1 MDFPPFSPGRLFT
14 VSSSTPGSAQRIPG
28 GSRRTILVLAG
39 AFLAAVVGGVLFQ
52 VLKPP
57 SAYSEQPRAGEK
69 AAAPSTQAPST
80 SKNYV
85 GRVNGDLIKYDDLAA
100 ECVTRHGKEILESM
114 INRMIIQQACEKQGI
129 EVTNVDV
136 NEEIKKVAK
145 KFNLSVEQWLAMLQQ
160 DRDVSPA
167 QYGRD
172 IIWPMLALR
181 KLAGEQVQIT
191 QKDLDRAFERE
202 YGPRVKARII
212 VMDNQRR
219 AGEVWDEARRDPKNF
234 EQLVYKHSTDPGSRP
249 LGGAIPPI
257 QRHGGNDKVEQAA
270 FALKE
275 GEISGVI
282 QVETNWVIIKS
293 EGQTEVVGVDPK
305 EVAPQLKAQLVE
317 EKVQKAVA
325 KVFEKLKAES
335 RVDNYL
341 TGVASGASRKGATQ
355 QGATQQA
362 AGTEPIRRTSA
373 TASPPSARSSTTPP
387 PRAATT
393 PPPRSADA
401 TPARTAP
408 VRVK

>member
-1 MDFPPFSPGRLFT
+1 M
-14 VSSSTPGSAQRIPG
+14 SSSTPGSAS

-39 AFLAAVVGGVLFQ
+39 AGLAAVVGAVLFQ

-57 SAYSEQPRAGEK
+57 AAFSDQPRGGDKSAQ
-69 AAAPSTQAPST
+69 ASHAPAQ

-85 GRVNGDLIKYDDLAA
+85 ARVNGDLIKYDDLAA
-100 ECVTRHGKEILESM
+100 ECVNRHGKEIMESM
-114 INRMIIQQACEKQGI
+114 INRMIIQQACDKQGI
-129 EVTNVDV
+129 EVSNVDV

-172 IIWPMLALR
+172 IIWPMIALR

-191 QKDLDRAFERE
+191 QKDFDRAFIRE

-212 VMDNQRR
+212 VLDNGRR
-219 AGEVWDEARRDPKNF
+219 AGEVWEEVRRDPKNF

-257 QRHGGNDKVEQAA
+257 QRYGGNDKVEQAA

-275 GEISGVI
+275 GDISGVI
-282 QVETNWVIIKS
+282 QVETNWVIIKC
-293 EGQTEVVGVDPK
+293 EGQTEQVVSDPK

-325 KVFEKLKAES
+325 KVFEKLKADS

-341 TGVASGASRKGATQ
+341 TGVASGASRKDSAQPGSGA
-355 QGATQQA
+355 
-362 AGTEPIRRTSA
+362 EPISRASA
-373 TASPPSARSSTTPP
+373 TASPPSARSAPRSASTTP
-387 PRAATT
+387 A
-393 PPPRSADA
+393 PRSADA
-401 TPARTAP
+401 APARANP